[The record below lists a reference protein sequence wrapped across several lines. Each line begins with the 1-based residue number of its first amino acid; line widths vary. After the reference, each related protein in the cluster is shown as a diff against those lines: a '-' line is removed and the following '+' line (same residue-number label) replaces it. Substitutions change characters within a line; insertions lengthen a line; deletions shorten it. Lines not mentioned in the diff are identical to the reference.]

1 MLLIGFFF
9 IHPLYLVFDLLTN
22 LNVIGLISNSFDLL
36 QGVDRMVLFVINRLG
51 GAGLTGKDLLL
62 ILNDFHIL

>member
-1 MLLIGFFF
+1 ML
-9 IHPLYLVFDLLTN
+9 DLLPN
-22 LNVIGLISNSFDLL
+22 LHVIGLISDSFDLL
-36 QGVDRMVLFVINRLG
+36 QGIDRMVLFVINGLG

>member
-1 MLLIGFFF
+1 MLIGFFF
-9 IHPLYLVFDLLTN
+9 VHPLYLVFDLLSN
-22 LNVIGLISNSFDLL
+22 LHVIGLISDSFDLL
-36 QGVDRMVLFVINRLG
+36 QGVDWVVLFVINGLG

>member
-1 MLLIGFFF
+1 ML
-9 IHPLYLVFDLLTN
+9 DLLSN
-22 LNVIGLISNSFDLL
+22 LHVIDLISDSFDLL
-36 QGVDRMVLFVINRLG
+36 QGVDWMVLFVINGLG